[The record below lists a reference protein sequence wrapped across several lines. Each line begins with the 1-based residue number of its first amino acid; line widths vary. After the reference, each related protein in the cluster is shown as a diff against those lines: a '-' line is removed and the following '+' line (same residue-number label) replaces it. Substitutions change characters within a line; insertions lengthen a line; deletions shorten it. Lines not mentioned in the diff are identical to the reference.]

1 MILWGNPTF
10 DGYTALHMAAANG
23 DVDTCRALV
32 ENLDGGDPF
41 AENDFGET
49 PLHIAASTEDKGGIA
64 VIEFLMRWVEQ
75 NRRGD
80 RKFYEAIKRRKYFI
94 LGHTTFVYNLTTLWT
109 YAGTYPRLEHSLTER
124 DNGDGRLIRDRAG
137 EIKPFGFEFLHG
149 KNHVNGGKTANRL
162 AKDKKNMDLVEKFFD
177 WREKDVDHDDLEP
190 PTKLSYICCSPKRA
204 KRLLAAMMD
213 F

>member
-1 MILWGNPTF
+1 M
-10 DGYTALHMAAANG
+10 
-23 DVDTCRALV
+23 
-32 ENLDGGDPF
+32 
-41 AENDFGET
+41 
-49 PLHIAASTEDKGGIA
+49 
-64 VIEFLMRWVEQ
+64 
-75 NRRGD
+75 
-80 RKFYEAIKRRKYFI
+80 
-94 LGHTTFVYNLTTLWT
+94 
-109 YAGTYPRLEHSLTER
+109 TER

-162 AKDKKNMDLVEKFFD
+162 AKDKQNMDLVEKFFD